1 MWIDIIFV
9 SENEINIIVKFENK
23 ISIIV
28 KFENK
33 INIIVKSKI
42 VLYRFQKN
50 VPQVLQLTQHSFTTD
65 EIKK

>member
-1 MWIDIIFV
+1 MWINIIVV

-65 EIKK
+65 ETKK

>member
-1 MWIDIIFV
+1 MWINIIAV
-9 SENEINIIVKFENK
+9 SENQINIIVKFENK
-23 ISIIV
+23 IGIIV

-50 VPQVLQLTQHSFTTD
+50 VPQVLKLTQHSFTTD
-65 EIKK
+65 QTKK